1 MGKLE
6 DIVLKKGDIVFYL
19 IENDIYSTAIDIV
32 EIQKDILDNHNIIK
46 IQRPTQ
52 YETIY
57 EAPKQILDQKEKEYL
72 EAVIRPFR
80 DRAKYIVMLMV
91 VGCDN
96 EFCIYIQL
104 SDSCVNLPSFK
115 SGTMYKGMELN
126 KEYTLKELNLFE
138 GENK

>member
-1 MGKLE
+1 MKELK
-6 DIVLKKGDIVFYL
+6 DIVLKKGDRISLNEDVSTFCPV
-19 IENDIYSTAIDIV
+19 NDIRLGNFM
-32 EIQKDILDNHNIIK
+32 LDTSQVVK
-46 IQRPTQ
+46 IERPIQ

-57 EAPKQILDQKEKEYL
+57 KAPKPILDQKEKKYL

-126 KEYTLKELNLFE
+126 KEYTLDELGLFKE
-138 GENK
+138 